1 MVSKKI
7 PYNPAGEI
15 AVRAQQDTAIVENL
29 APRIKEAL
37 RATTKLT
44 EGERVAIDKYTDL
57 GISAFKS
64 ESAAKNSVIGL
75 ARTLYTI
82 RKDAEKTALDKNLDV
97 TVTNEAAAKAAEVDK
112 VIKMLGAPPPVST
125 QQEYADL
132 PMNSEYLIYD
142 AENRTWTPK
151 IKTIPWSPK
160 KR

>member
-1 MVSKKI
+1 
-7 PYNPAGEI
+7 
-15 AVRAQQDTAIVENL
+15 
-29 APRIKEAL
+29 
-37 RATTKLT
+37 
-44 EGERVAIDKYTDL
+44 
-57 GISAFKS
+57 
-64 ESAAKNSVIGL
+64 
-75 ARTLYTI
+75 
-82 RKDAEKTALDKNLDV
+82 
-97 TVTNEAAAKAAEVDK
+97 VTNEAAAKAAEVDK